1 MKSKIC
7 IACVIC
13 AIIFC
18 FSGCKSDDYKSAV
31 TLQES
36 GDYAAALE
44 IYTTLG
50 SYKDSADRASQ
61 CSNAIS
67 YQNAVEL
74 QSAGSYTEAL
84 EIYNAIKGYQDTD
97 ERIVYCES
105 MIAAIDAYNAATQS
119 LSAKNDALSS
129 EISAAEDLVTSGDPA
144 LDPDLAPALEAAITD
159 AREALAALI
168 DMPEDADAILAAAAD
183 MEAVDYA
190 QASDA
195 ITSAQSALEQSIAQ
209 YALVNAPAE
218 DYVVDC
224 LSRVPGVI
232 AVAAATED
240 TDDNNLLGKA
250 GSYYARI
257 VFSHEMV
264 GNSSAQGASL
274 VSKGTD
280 CGGSIEVFNT
290 VEDAEKR
297 NIYLGAFDGT
307 FIDSGSHTV
316 IGTVLVR
323 TSSKLKASQQQDLEA
338 AIIEILTTLS

>member
-1 MKSKIC
+1 MRKNIC
-7 IACVIC
+7 VVCLILLIV
-13 AIIFC
+13 AIL
-18 FSGCKSDDYKSAV
+18 SGCKSDDYKSAV
-31 TLQES
+31 TLQEA

-50 SYKDSADRASQ
+50 SYKDSADRVSQ

-67 YQNAVEL
+67 YKNAVEL
-74 QSAGSYTEAL
+74 QSAGSYADAL

-105 MIAAIDAYNAATQS
+105 MIAAIDAYNAAAQS
-119 LSAKNDALSS
+119 LSVKNDALNAA
-129 EISAAEDLVTSGDPA
+129 ISAAENLMTSGDPA
-144 LDPDLAPALEAAITD
+144 LDPDLAPALEAVITD
-159 AREALAALI
+159 ARDALAALI

-183 MEAVDYA
+183 MEAVDYT
-190 QASDA
+190 QVSSSLS
-195 ITSAQSALEQSIAQ
+195 SAQSALEQSIAQ

-218 DYVVDC
+218 DYIVDC
-224 LSRVPGVI
+224 LSQVPGVI

-240 TDDNNLLGKA
+240 TDNNNLLGKA

-323 TSSKLKASQQQDLEA
+323 TSSKLKASQQQELEA

>member
-1 MKSKIC
+1 MKRKIS
-7 IACVIC
+7 IIC
-13 AIIFC
+13 LIILISTSLF
-18 FSGCKSDDYKSAV
+18 GCKSDDYKSAV
-31 TLQES
+31 TLQDA

-67 YQNAVEL
+67 YNNAVEL
-74 QSAGSYTEAL
+74 QNAGSYADAL
-84 EIYNAIKGYQDTD
+84 EIFNAIKGYQDTD

-105 MIAAIDAYNAATQS
+105 IIAAIDAYNAATHS
-119 LSAKNDALSS
+119 LSAKNDALNAQ
-129 EISAAEDLVTSGDPA
+129 ISAAEDLMKSGDPA

-159 AREALAALI
+159 ARDALTVLI

-190 QASDA
+190 QVSDA
-195 ITSAQSALEQSIAQ
+195 ITSTQSALEQSIAR

-257 VFSHEMV
+257 VFSHELV
-264 GNSSAQGASL
+264 GKSTAQGASL

-297 NIYLGAFDGT
+297 NTYLGAFDGT

-316 IGTVLVR
+316 IGTVLIR
-323 TSSKLKASQQQDLEA
+323 TSSRLKASQQQELEA
-338 AIIEILTTLS
+338 AIIEILTALP

>member
-1 MKSKIC
+1 MRKNIC
-7 IACVIC
+7 VVCLILLIV
-13 AIIFC
+13 AIL
-18 FSGCKSDDYKSAV
+18 SGCKSDDYKSAV
-31 TLQES
+31 TLQEA

-67 YQNAVEL
+67 YNNAVEL
-74 QSAGSYTEAL
+74 QSAGSYADAL
-84 EIYNAIKGYQDTD
+84 EIFNAIKGYQDTD

-105 MIAAIDAYNAATQS
+105 IIAAIDAYNAATHS
-119 LSAKNDALSS
+119 LSAKNDALNAQ
-129 EISAAEDLVTSGDPA
+129 ISAAEDLMKSGDPA
-144 LDPDLAPALEAAITD
+144 LDPDLTPALEAAITNAHD
-159 AREALAALI
+159 SLVSLI
-168 DMPEDADAILAAAAD
+168 DMPEDAHAILAAAAD
-183 MEAVDYA
+183 MEAVDYTLV
-190 QASDA
+190 SGSLS
-195 ITSAQSALEQSIAQ
+195 SAQTALEQSIAQ

-218 DYVVDC
+218 DYIVDC
-224 LSRVPGVI
+224 ISQVPGVI

-257 VFSHEMV
+257 VFSYELV

-297 NIYLGAFDGT
+297 NAYLGAFDGT
-307 FIDSGSHTV
+307 IFDSGSHTV

-323 TSSKLKASQQQDLEA
+323 TSSKLKASQQQELES
-338 AIIEILTTLS
+338 AIIETLTTLP